1 LLCLALPCGKGEN
14 TILTHSIRSNS
25 LRSARRGAAQD
36 TKLFDFNI
44 IAVISQLGDTDDA
57 RIEQYVAKSLC
68 FFTMLDGTEE
78 RLISEGILTPLSRIL
93 YSKNP
98 VTRMIACK
106 GLINLTHVL
115 AGSTADSVNK
125 SIVGCLKKL
134 CVLGVPFLS
143 FFCAHTIQ
151 ILSTLPMARQ
161 KIGEEGAIEILNTL
175 IREFSEGR
183 TLQAVAIS
191 LCNLSQLKS
200 CRKEMVSMG
209 IIEVLTDMLNS
220 GGEETVYLCTLALS
234 NLTAQADLRLIV
246 ARKGAISVLC
256 KLLLSPDT
264 KTQAVASKS
273 LANFACD
280 ASCRL
285 EVSDRC
291 RFESEPLHL
300 A

>member
-1 LLCLALPCGKGEN
+1 
-14 TILTHSIRSNS
+14 
-25 LRSARRGAAQD
+25 
-36 TKLFDFNI
+36 
-44 IAVISQLGDTDDA
+44 
-57 RIEQYVAKSLC
+57 
-68 FFTMLDGTEE
+68 
-78 RLISEGILTPLSRIL
+78 
-93 YSKNP
+93 
-98 VTRMIACK
+98 
-106 GLINLTHVL
+106 
-115 AGSTADSVNK
+115 
-125 SIVGCLKKL
+125 
-134 CVLGVPFLS
+134 
-143 FFCAHTIQ
+143 
-151 ILSTLPMARQ
+151 
-161 KIGEEGAIEILNTL
+161 
-175 IREFSEGR
+175 
-183 TLQAVAIS
+183 
-191 LCNLSQLKS
+191 
-200 CRKEMVSMG
+200 MG